1 MTADSPT
8 PDELLGDELSVGED
22 YVAPEDRAAE
32 WSRMAAEL
40 SASGYSEA
48 EVAQALAV
56 DEETVER
63 LLGGQQR

>member
-1 MTADSPT
+1 MIADSP
-8 PDELLGDELSVGED
+8 DEPTGGED

-32 WSRMAAEL
+32 WSRMAGEL
-40 SASGYSEA
+40 AASGYSEA
-48 EVAQALAV
+48 EVAQALAI